1 MKVKMLI
8 CKNILLIYLF
18 IFVYLLLGG
27 DFRDKSIGNLNVIII
42 NYEIINKFVFDFL
55 MKDVIGFCYW
65 MLVLM

>member
-1 MKVKMLI
+1 MLI

-55 MKDVIGFCYW
+55 MKDVIVFCY
-65 MLVLM
+65 